1 MTALLNDLLFDM
13 AVLFIRP
20 QTAVKSAWSE
30 KLGARYLRA
39 AWSLV
44 LALLLWGFLLSSV
57 VGNLADNGFAF
68 YLASTMIVIWSMVT
82 SYAALLVLLMFII
95 TKFRG

>member
-20 QTAVKSAWSE
+20 HIAVKSAWSE
-30 KLGARYLRA
+30 QVGSRYLRA

-44 LALLLWGFLLSSV
+44 LALLLWGFLLSFA
-57 VGNLADNGFAF
+57 VGDLAVDGFAF
-68 YLASTMIVIWSMVT
+68 YLASAMILIWSTIT
-82 SYAALLVLLMFII
+82 SYAALLVLVMFVI
-95 TKFRG
+95 TKLRG